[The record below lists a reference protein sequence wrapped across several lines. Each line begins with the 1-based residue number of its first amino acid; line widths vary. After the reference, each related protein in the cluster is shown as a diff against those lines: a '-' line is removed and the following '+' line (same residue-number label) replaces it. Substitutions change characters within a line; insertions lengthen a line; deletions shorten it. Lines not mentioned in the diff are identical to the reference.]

1 MKENDFLRIRFDVF
15 PTNPSGE
22 SEATGNPTFPSNG
35 RNLTCLAAENQLQE
49 RNAHEFASRIP
60 STVPGACTLICSPAF
75 ARRYAFAQQL
85 FMRKIRMRERGT
97 ERALTG
103 CLVRYA
109 KGAPIPQ
116 TPHESSYRKEDSMR
130 NRLLATTAAM
140 LVGMTL
146 AAAQNLPNAQSE
158 SGSAGADRQ
167 QQGRDMQR
175 GAQDS
180 GSAAQDKRGQS
191 QRSEQ
196 RQQRDQTTGQSQAK
210 DRDQNAQGQNKQE
223 DRGNSAQS
231 QNKESQ
237 SKQGQSKQDQSK
249 PRSETQRNQT
259 TGQGQHEQSRK
270 NDRDQT
276 QGQAPQRQQGQSD
289 QGKQGQAQQGSPKQG
304 GSEQSQS
311 GQNQPQAPQGQNQA
325 QQGRADG
332 NVTLTSEQRTKIQQ
346 TVLAGNNVPRVNNVN
361 FALNVGVSVPRSVRV
376 VEVPPTLIE
385 IYPQWRGHQYFV
397 VHDDIVIVD
406 GSRRIVTTLP
416 MSSSAGN
423 AAQVDRRGGGAQTG
437 SAGDLVNL
445 GPDEIRQVQIV
456 LKERGFYRG
465 EPDGVLGPATTQ
477 ALIGF
482 QRREGQHANGISTP
496 ARSPHSACRTGPD
509 SRAIRTSLPRP
520 VRAAIAR
527 SSRPRMKMR
536 AAAGNRPPARTTA
549 TRCRRTTTRSSS
561 SLPIR
566 MRGQGRKT
574 TRAEISP
581 PPPGKAATARSSRL
595 PDRAAAAIRAASLP
609 TKSRNKA
616 TRTGQASNGADASN

>member
-1 MKENDFLRIRFDVF
+1 
-15 PTNPSGE
+15 
-22 SEATGNPTFPSNG
+22 
-35 RNLTCLAAENQLQE
+35 
-49 RNAHEFASRIP
+49 
-60 STVPGACTLICSPAF
+60 
-75 ARRYAFAQQL
+75 
-85 FMRKIRMRERGT
+85 
-97 ERALTG
+97 
-103 CLVRYA
+103 
-109 KGAPIPQ
+109 
-116 TPHESSYRKEDSMR
+116 MR

-140 LVGMTL
+140 LVGMTF

-210 DRDQNAQGQNKQE
+210 DRDQSAQGQNKQE

-237 SKQGQSKQDQSK
+237 SKQGQSKQ
-249 PRSETQRNQT
+249 RSETQRDQT
-259 TGQGQHEQSRK
+259 TGQGQREQSRK
-270 NDRDQT
+270 NERDQT

-311 GQNQPQAPQGQNQA
+311 GQNHGQAPQGQNQA

-361 FALNVGVSVPRSVRV
+361 FALNVGVSVPRSIHV
-376 VEVPPTLIE
+376 VDVPPTLIE

-406 GSRRIVTTLP
+406 RSRRILTTLP
-416 MSSSAGN
+416 MSSSAGG
-423 AAQVDRRGGGAQTG
+423 AAQVDRAGAQTG
-437 SAGDLVNL
+437 SAGDVVNL

-456 LKERGFYRG
+456 LKDRGFYRG

-477 ALIGF
+477 ALIVF
-482 QRREGQHANGISTP
+482 QRREGLQANGRIDTRTVTALGVSNRSGQQGNQKEPATTGQGGNSTQQSP
-496 ARSPHSACRTGPD
+496 ANENAGRGGQPS
-509 SRAIRTSLPRP
+509 
-520 VRAAIAR
+520 
-527 SSRPRMKMR
+527 
-536 AAAGNRPPARTTA
+536 AGN
-549 TRCRRTTTRSSS
+549 
-561 SLPIR
+561 
-566 MRGQGRKT
+566 
-574 TRAEISP
+574 
-581 PPPGKAATARSSRL
+581 
-595 PDRAAAAIRAASLP
+595 
-609 TKSRNKA
+609 
-616 TRTGQASNGADASN
+616 SNAMPQNNNEKQQ

>member
-1 MKENDFLRIRFDVF
+1 MFHVLTLRKSFRRMKTNDFARVRFDVV
-15 PTNPSGE
+15 PNKSVRRIEG
-22 SEATGNPTFPSNG
+22 ATGTG
-35 RNLTCLAAENQLQE
+35 RSLQRPE
-49 RNAHEFASRIP
+49 PHLSGCRESIARAQHRRRSG
-60 STVPGACTLICSPAF
+60 TCTLICLSAF
-75 ARRYAFAQQL
+75 ARGYAFAKQL

-103 CLVRYA
+103 CLVRCA

-116 TPHESSYRKEDSMR
+116 TPLESSYRKEDSMR

-140 LVGMTL
+140 LVGMTF
-146 AAAQNLPNAQSE
+146 AAAQNMPNAQSE
-158 SGSAGADRQ
+158 RGSAGADRQ

-196 RQQRDQTTGQSQAK
+196 RQQRDQTTGQSQPK
-210 DRDQNAQGQNKQE
+210 DRDQSAQGQNKE
-223 DRGNSAQS
+223 G
-231 QNKESQ
+231 Q
-237 SKQGQSKQDQSK
+237 SKQGQSKQ
-249 PRSETQRNQT
+249 RSETQRDQT
-259 TGQGQHEQSRK
+259 TGQGQREQSRK
-270 NDRDQT
+270 NERDQT

-376 VEVPPTLIE
+376 VDVPSTLIE

-397 VHDDIVIVD
+397 VNDDIVIVD
-406 GSRRIVTTLP
+406 RSRRIVTTLP
-416 MSSSAGN
+416 MSSSAGG
-423 AAQVDRRGGGAQTG
+423 AAQVDRRGG
-437 SAGDLVNL
+437 GDLVNL

-477 ALIGF
+477 ALIVF
-482 QRREGQHANGISTP
+482 QRREGLQANGRIDTRTVTALGVSNRSGQQGNQNEPATTGQSGNSTQQSP
-496 ARSPHSACRTGPD
+496 ANENAEPRRATVRRPEQQQRDAAEQQREAAAACQSECGGRAEKRPERKSARHH
-509 SRAIRTSLPRP
+509 RARRRP
-520 VRAAIAR
+520 L
-527 SSRPRMKMR
+527 
-536 AAAGNRPPARTTA
+536 AAAG
-549 TRCRRTTTRSSS
+549 
-561 SLPIR
+561 
-566 MRGQGRKT
+566 GQ
-574 TRAEISP
+574 
-581 PPPGKAATARSSRL
+581 
-595 PDRAAAAIRAASLP
+595 
-609 TKSRNKA
+609 
-616 TRTGQASNGADASN
+616 TGQRQR